1 MASWKKILTYRPA
14 VGDLASGSASGT
26 TFLRGD
32 GTWGTPSSG
41 SNFFLNGITKSS
53 NTLTF
58 AVSGASNQTYAFGSN
73 AFTSTSIP
81 TGALASLD
89 VVDSGTIQDASIM
102 EADLKI
108 SNSPTD
114 NYVLTS
120 DNASGGFTW
129 VAPVSNTDTAWNGGS
144 SGLNASTGRTSLGLV
159 IGSDVQAYDAQLDTW
174 SDVTPSANGKT
185 LVASANYASMRTLLG
200 AGTGNS
206 NLALGTSS
214 STALAGNTAVDD
226 VSVAKLKTALASDMS
241 GAVTIGDSN
250 DTVTIAGNFTV
261 SGTTTTINTAT
272 LDVEDA
278 NIALGK
284 VASPSTS
291 TGNGGGITVLTGASS
306 SQDPKLH
313 WKNGTGWV
321 LYERGEANLMSLA
334 TVQNETTSGS
344 PSGLQ
349 DAGGRFAYN
358 SADGEMYF
366 YDAT

>member
-14 VGDLASGSASGT
+14 VGDLASGTANSF

-32 GTWGTPSSG
+32 GTWGTPSAG
-41 SNFFLNGITKSS
+41 SNYFLNGISKSG

-81 TGALASLD
+81 TGALAALNT
-89 VVDSGTIQDASIM
+89 VDSSTITDGGVM
-102 EADLKI
+102 EVDLKI

-114 NYVLTS
+114 NYILSADT
-120 DNASGGFTW
+120 ASGGFTW
-129 VAPVSNTDTAWNGGS
+129 VAPVTNTDTAWNGGS
-144 SGLNASTGRTSLGLV
+144 SGLNAATGRTSLGLV
-159 IGSDVQAYDAQLDTW
+159 IGTNVQAYDAQLDTW
-174 SDVTPSANGKT
+174 ATVSPSSNGKS
-185 LVASANYASMRTLLG
+185 LVAAADYAAMRVLLG

-206 NLALGTSS
+206 NLALGTSA
-214 STALAGNTAVDD
+214 STALAGNTTVDN
-226 VSVAKLKTALASDMS
+226 VSVTNLKSALASDM
-241 GAVTIGDSN
+241 GGTFTVGDSN
-250 DTVTIAGNFTV
+250 DTLNIAGNLTV

-284 VASPSTS
+284 VSTPSASTA
-291 TGNGGGITVLTGASS
+291 NGGGITVLSGASS
-306 SQDPKLH
+306 SRDPKLH

-321 LYERGEANLMSLA
+321 LYERDEAALMPLA
-334 TVQNETTSGS
+334 TVQVEDTSGS

-349 DAGGRFAYN
+349 NAAGRFAYN

-366 YDAT
+366 YDAS

>member
-32 GTWGTPSSG
+32 GTWDTPSSG
-41 SNFFLNGITKSS
+41 SNFYLNGITKSS

-58 AVSGASNQTYAFGSN
+58 SVSGATNQTYAFGSN
-73 AFTSTSIP
+73 AFTSTTIP
-81 TGALASLD
+81 TGALASLNT
-89 VVDSGTIQDASIM
+89 VNSSTITDASIM
-102 EADLKI
+102 EVDLKI
-108 SNSPTD
+108 SNTPTD

-120 DNASGGFTW
+120 DTASGGFTW
-129 VAPVSNTDTAWNGGS
+129 VAPVTNTDTAWNGGS

-159 IGSDVQAYDAQLDTW
+159 IGTNVQAHDNNLDTW
-174 SDVTPSANGKT
+174 SDVAPSANGKS
-185 LVASANYASMRTLLG
+185 LVAAANYVAMRTLLG
-200 AGTGNS
+200 AGTS
-206 NLALGTSS
+206 SLTLGTSS

-226 VSVAKLKTALASDMS
+226 VSVSKLKTALASDMS
-241 GAVTIGDSN
+241 GSVTIGDSN

-284 VASPSTS
+284 VASPSST

-306 SQDPKLH
+306 SLDPKLH

-321 LYERGEANLMSLA
+321 LYERGESLLMPLA

-344 PSGLQ
+344 PAGLQ
-349 DAGGRFAYN
+349 TAGGRFAYN

-366 YDAT
+366 YDAS